1 MNQVNELYSGSS
13 SGLPS
18 LILEYLL
25 KCNSII
31 FWYTCNY
38 SPLEIIAYQ
47 TLYLICSFDTYPNSK
62 PTAKITTT
70 LTNPMYIQVKFL
82 DKIFLHSSKG
92 TSSCAMQHHKMKNHI
107 NPNAKDETIGL
118 NSSLRLHLSLKR
130 GMLHLAQTL

>member
-1 MNQVNELYSGSS
+1 MNQVKELYSGSS

-31 FWYTCNY
+31 FLVYMKLY
-38 SPLEIIAYQ
+38 SIRNYQ
-47 TLYLICSFDTYPNSK
+47 TLYLIFSFATYPKSK